1 MSYPLFVC
9 SWWRSTFTSK
19 ASTSQSASFARSR
32 LHPLASFFG
41 RYGLE
46 FPSSSFERLIMKLNL
61 FARLSALSLAAFAA
75 TQASAQS
82 TGITAALD
90 AVDLSTV
97 VTAVG
102 AAALVVVAIALVF
115 KGPDVAKRVIKKV

>member
-1 MSYPLFVC
+1 MKFSL
-9 SWWRSTFTSK
+9 RL
-19 ASTSQSASFARSR
+19 AALMASF
-32 LHPLASFFG
+32 
-41 RYGLE
+41 
-46 FPSSSFERLIMKLNL
+46 M
-61 FARLSALSLAAFAA
+61 AA
-75 TQASAQS
+75 THASAQS